1 MATVNFIKKRGKFI
15 IDTGSSICV
24 ISEKKIQPITGGNLS
39 LLPHNHQV
47 RIADGTFLKTKGTCI
62 MEIQLDH
69 VLFTQEF
76 IVVNIE
82 KSLGILGTNFL
93 DQYEAD
99 IKIREKT
106 LKQIKEKAGYINK
119 MTCAV
124 GFSCVI
130 M

>member
-1 MATVNFIKKRGKFI
+1 
-15 IDTGSSICV
+15 
-24 ISEKKIQPITGGNLS
+24 
-39 LLPHNHQV
+39 
-47 RIADGTFLKTKGTCI
+47 

-93 DQYEAD
+93 DQYEGD
-99 IKIREKT
+99 IKIRDKT

-124 GFSCVI
+124 GFCCVI